1 MHSEHRSIDK
11 MRRRSTVMRNNLVH
25 KIHKDF
31 MDSLGEVGKV
41 VSKSYVY
48 DHIKAKTALSTK
60 TIAYIL
66 NHTIE
71 NEILD

>member
-1 MHSEHRSIDK
+1 
-11 MRRRSTVMRNNLVH
+11 MRDNLVH

-48 DHIKAKTALSTK
+48 DYIKSKTALSTK

-71 NEILD
+71 RKILD

>member
-1 MHSEHRSIDK
+1 
-11 MRRRSTVMRNNLVH
+11 MRNNLVH

-31 MDSLGEVGKV
+31 MDSLGDVGKV

-66 NHTIE
+66 KHTIE

>member
-1 MHSEHRSIDK
+1 
-11 MRRRSTVMRNNLVH
+11 MRRKSTVMRDNLVH

-48 DHIKAKTALSTK
+48 DYIKSKTALSTK

-71 NEILD
+71 RKILD

>member
-1 MHSEHRSIDK
+1 
-11 MRRRSTVMRNNLVH
+11 MRNNLVH
-25 KIHKDF
+25 KIRKDF

>member
-1 MHSEHRSIDK
+1 
-11 MRRRSTVMRNNLVH
+11 
-25 KIHKDF
+25 

-48 DHIKAKTALSTK
+48 NHIKDKTALSTK